1 MSSGAGA
8 RGNPSKSE
16 VPMWIGGAEAGE
28 VRITLWQICW
38 QVVIHVILEQN
49 SLFLPLKELIYDER
63 K

>member
-16 VPMWIGGAEAGE
+16 VPMWMGGGVEAGE
-28 VRITLWQICW
+28 VGITLRQ
-38 QVVIHVILEQN
+38 IHVIREQN
-49 SLFLPLKELIYDER
+49 SLFLPLKELINDER